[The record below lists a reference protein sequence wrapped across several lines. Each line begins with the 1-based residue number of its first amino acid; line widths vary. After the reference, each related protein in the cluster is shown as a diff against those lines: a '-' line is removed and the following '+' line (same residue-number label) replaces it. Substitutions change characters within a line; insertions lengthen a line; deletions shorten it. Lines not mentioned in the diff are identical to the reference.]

1 MREIYFYGSSNAGRG
16 NGHGQWWVW
25 PACVEVAAAAG
36 VPAGAHLT
44 HSIAHLL
51 LMYF

>member
-1 MREIYFYGSSNAGRG
+1 VLGEVMGMASG
-16 NGHGQWWVW
+16 WVW